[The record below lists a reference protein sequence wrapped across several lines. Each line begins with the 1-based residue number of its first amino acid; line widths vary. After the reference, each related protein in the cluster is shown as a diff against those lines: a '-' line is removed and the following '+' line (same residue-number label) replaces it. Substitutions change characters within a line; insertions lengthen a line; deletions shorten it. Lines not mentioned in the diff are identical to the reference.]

1 MYKELTFNM
10 LYFLFIYRIR
20 EVESMINMSILVEIL
35 FWIGIILALIGG
47 LMIVVSFHVFKRKV
61 MKTPIYKEV
70 EAESKKGI
78 PWGYI
83 LLVSGI
89 IIFFISYYLS
99 IR

>member
-1 MYKELTFNM
+1 
-10 LYFLFIYRIR
+10 
-20 EVESMINMSILVEIL
+20 MINMAILVEIL

-47 LMIVVSFHVFKRKV
+47 LMIVVSYHTFKRKV
-61 MKTPIYKEV
+61 MKTPIYEEV
-70 EAESKKGI
+70 ESEPKKGI
-78 PWGYI
+78 PRGYI